1 MQDRYKQLSKKLI
14 RYYLFGVMMQCAVF
28 VSAFAS
34 ETDNANGS
42 ALRAVSS
49 IQQGQQV
56 TVTGTVTASEDG
68 ATLPGVNVVIK
79 GTSLGTTTDIDGKYT
94 IQAPDANAILIFSF
108 IGYEPQEVA
117 IDSRTV
123 INVAMVQDI
132 HQLDEVVVVGYGT
145 QRKVTLTGAVANIK
159 GDEMLRTKNE
169 NPQNMLTGR
178 IAGVRVWQKSAE
190 PGTFSNNFDIR
201 GFGAPLVVIDG
212 IPRTMEEFQRMNP
225 NDIEDIS
232 ALKDA
237 SAAIYGVRGANG
249 VLLVTTKKGEK
260 DGQTKISYNGS
271 YTFQK
276 PSGLPMLADPYQ
288 TMTLYNEKAMNNIN
302 GGSIIYQPEDF
313 EDFRNGTRR
322 TTDWN
327 SLIFSDY
334 APQMQHDISISGGNE
349 KTQYFISGGYFFQE
363 GFFKSGDLN
372 YEKYN
377 LRSNI
382 TTELAKGLKLELKL
396 SGISDQRNTPYS
408 SAVDIIRNYWRQG
421 VLFPAFADDEQ
432 TMLSYEGLDLE
443 ENTVA
448 KMTADVS
455 GYRKFKQ
462 KYFQSSAGLN
472 YDFGTIA
479 PALSG
484 LSAKALINFDYRQD
498 DNNIYRREYY
508 QYAFDPVTESYVSK
522 LYNSSS
528 PNQIQRSMYTKQQVL
543 TQFILN
549 YDRSFNNVHDISGLI
564 GWETQRRKGD
574 NYFAQR
580 NLAFAMD
587 YLLGGV
593 EAGESS
599 GMAIGFNDLYDLA
612 YESLIGR
619 VNYTFSDRYIVEGQF
634 RYDGSSRFAPGH
646 QWGFFPSASVG
657 WRVSEEPFFSSLQA
671 LSFIDQLKFRASYG
685 EMGDDFVNSNDA
697 PYDWIAG
704 YTYPAAGGNADN
716 GYYNQYA
723 PGSMFGGEFIYGVDR
738 LPIPNELITW
748 YTARTFDVGVDFEA
762 WNGLLG
768 FSLDY
773 FNRHIDGV
781 FSRRTGEFPTVVGA
795 TAPRENLNSSRQYG
809 VDLEVSHRNRVGE
822 FAYQVKAIGTIT
834 RNKYLVATQNGPYG
848 NSYDQWRNDNLN
860 NRYQGVQFGYE
871 GAGRYESWEDIWSYP
886 IYKERDVL
894 PGDYKY
900 EDWNGDGEI
909 NGLDEHPFAFDQTPW
924 MNFSLGFNGS
934 YKNFDLSLLLQ
945 GSALGSMEYR
955 EPLYSI
961 WGSNGGGTLTQYLDR
976 WHPADPLADPFDPET
991 QWITGYY
998 GYTGNYPRGNSDF
1011 NRVSTDYLR
1020 LKSIEVGYRLPKV
1033 RALSSMNVRVFANA
1047 YNVLTMTNVKFVDP
1061 EHPDSDLGRLYPLNK
1076 TYTVGLSASF

>member
-1 MQDRYKQLSKKLI
+1 MQNKYKQQFKNLI
-14 RYYLFGVMMQCAVF
+14 KHSLYGIIVQCF
-28 VSAFAS
+28 VFAS
-34 ETDNANGS
+34 VASG
-42 ALRAVSS
+42 A
-49 IQQGQQV
+49 IQQQGI
-56 TVTGTVTASEDG
+56 TVTGKVTSAEDASG
-68 ATLPGVNVVIK
+68 LPGVNVVIK
-79 GTSLGTTTDIDGKYT
+79 GTNLGTTSDADGNYT
-94 IQAPDANAILIFSF
+94 IQVSDGDATLIFSF
-108 IGYEPQEVA
+108 IGYTAQEVA
-117 IDSRTV
+117 VASQSV
-123 INVAMVQDI
+123 VNVVLAVDVQ
-132 HQLDEVVVVGYGT
+132 QLNEVVVVGYGT
-145 QRKVTLTGAVANIK
+145 QRKVTLTGAVASIK
-159 GDEMLRTKNE
+159 GSEMLQTKNE

-178 IAGVRVWQKSAE
+178 VAGVRVWQKSAE

-212 IPRTMEEFQRMNP
+212 VPRTMEEFQRMNP

-249 VLLVTTKKGEK
+249 VLLVTTKKGSKE
-260 DGQTKISYNGS
+260 GETTVSYNGS
-271 YTFQK
+271 YTWQR
-276 PSGLPMLADPYQ
+276 PSGLPMLADPFQ
-288 TMTLYNEKAMNNIN
+288 TMTLYNERTMNNIN
-302 GGSIIYQPEDF
+302 GGNIIFQEEDF
-313 EDFRNGTRR
+313 EEFRNGTRR

-327 SLIFSDY
+327 SLVFSDFS
-334 APQMQHDISISGGNE
+334 PQTQHDLSISGGNE
-349 KTQYFISGGYFFQE
+349 KTQYYIAAGYFFQE

-382 TTELAKGLKLELKL
+382 STELAKGLKLDLNL
-396 SGISDQRNTPYS
+396 SGIADQRNTPYS

-421 VLFPAFADDEQ
+421 VLFPAYADAEQ

-462 KYFQSSAGLN
+462 KYFQSSAALN
-472 YDFGTIA
+472 FDFGTVTA
-479 PALSG
+479 ALTG
-484 LSAKALINFDYRQD
+484 LSAKGLVSFDYRQD

-508 QYAFDPVTESYVSK
+508 QYAYNDLTGTYDSK
-522 LYNSSS
+522 LYNTSS

-543 TQFILN
+543 SQFMLN
-549 YDRSFNNVHDISGLI
+549 YNRSFNNLHDVTALV
-564 GWETQRRKGD
+564 GWETQKRSGD

-593 EAGESS
+593 ENGESS
-599 GMAIGFNDLYDLA
+599 GMASGFNDLYDLA
-612 YESLIGR
+612 YSSLIGR
-619 VNYTFSDRYIVEGQF
+619 LNYTYGDRYIVEGQF

-646 QWGFFPSASVG
+646 QWGFFPSASLG
-657 WRVSEEPFFSSLQA
+657 WRISEEPFFQSVQA
-671 LSFIDQLKFRASYG
+671 LSFVDQLKFRASYG
-685 EMGDDFVNSNDA
+685 LTGDDLVNSNDA

-704 YTYPAAGGNADN
+704 YTYPATGGNADN

-748 YTARTFDVGVDFEA
+748 FTGHTFDIGVDFEG
-762 WNGLLG
+762 WNGLFG

-773 FNRHIDGV
+773 FNRRLEGR
-781 FSRRTGEFPTVVGA
+781 FARRTGDFPTVVGA
-795 TAPRENLNSSRQYG
+795 TAPRENLNSERHFG
-809 VDLEVSHRNRVGE
+809 IDLELSHRNSIGDFDYR
-822 FAYQVKAIGTIT
+822 VKAIGTIT
-834 RNKYLVATQNGPYG
+834 RNKYLIASQNGPYG

-871 GAGRYESWEDIWSYP
+871 SAGRYENWEDIWSHQ

-909 NGLDEHPFAFDQTPW
+909 NGQDEHPFAFDQTPW
-924 MNFSLGFNGS
+924 MNFSFGFEGS
-934 YKNFDLSLLLQ
+934 YKSFDLNLLLQ

-976 WHPADPLADPFDPET
+976 WHPVDPLADPYDPET
-991 QWITGYY
+991 EWVSGYY
-998 GYTGNYPRGNSDF
+998 GYTGHYPRGNSEF
-1011 NRVSTDYLR
+1011 NRVSTAYLR
-1020 LKSIEVGYRLPKV
+1020 LKSVELGYTLPGV
-1033 RALSSMNVRVFANA
+1033 RAVSSMKLRVFANA
-1047 YNVLTMTNVKFVDP
+1047 YNLFTMTGVKFVDP

-1076 TYTVGLSASF
+1076 TYTVGVSATF